1 MSMSTGAREVLALEL
16 GSDDAG
22 EWISCALF
30 CGRAGHA
37 SVRAYGGF
45 GGTTVTLET
54 ATDSAGIGAATLE
67 NYSLT
72 AAGSKVIEVSYL
84 DFIRVVTTGGAE
96 TAVTVVA
103 SPHDR
108 L

>member
-1 MSMSTGAREVLALEL
+1 MSMSTGSRETLATALAA
-16 GSDDAG
+16 GSSG
-22 EWISCALF
+22 SWVSCAKF

-37 SVRAYGGF
+37 SVRAYGTW
-45 GGTTVTLET
+45 GGTTITLQT
-54 ATDSAGIGAATLE
+54 ASDSSGTGAATLE

-72 AAGSKVIEVSYL
+72 ADGSKVVEVSYM
-84 DFIRVVTTGGAE
+84 DFIRVVSTGGA
-96 TAVTVVA
+96 AASINVLA